1 MSQISPPLRILLIGC
16 FVFMAAWF
24 TVLKPGGEEAI
35 PAAPAVATDPAS
47 QAAAAADGTNTGQPA
62 SAAGQAVQQ
71 AQQGA
76 ATAGQA
82 ASARAGETAAPA
94 TAPATGTKAA
104 PAATPLTPAQKAA
117 DKAELVKSGLPA
129 DVAAQLD
136 DRVIALAFVNDGAA
150 DDRRVRGSM
159 KKVYRHDGKVWAHTA
174 SIADV
179 SKYTQITRGADIVQS
194 PSVLIIDK
202 HRNVTPLVGF
212 VDSVTI
218 NQAVIDALLI
228 DGAPVSKSKY
238 LQKLEGMCTSVN
250 SRVRDLKDPKNF
262 KQFSAWLAS
271 LGSITGSF
279 SGRVEKLNPP
289 SQYRGLHRDVL
300 KYLRADQAGQAK
312 LRSWV
317 KDGRYPASSANA
329 MVSDLEKQS
338 RTLDLRLA
346 GLGMDDCR

>member
-1 MSQISPPLRILLIGC
+1 MSQISPPLRILLVGC

-24 TVLKPGGEEAI
+24 TVLKPGEDAGV
-35 PAAPAVATDPAS
+35 PADAAVAGNPAG
-47 QAAAAADGTNTGQPA
+47 QAEAAADGTAAGQPA
-62 SAAGQAVQQ
+62 SAAGQTVQK

-82 ASARAGETAAPA
+82 AEARAGETAAQ
-94 TAPATGTKAA
+94 TGTAAA
-104 PAATPLTPAQKAA
+104 PAATPATPAQKAA
-117 DKAELVKSGLPA
+117 GKAELVKSGLPA
-129 DVAAQLD
+129 DIAAQLD

-159 KKVYRHDGKVWAHTA
+159 KRVYGHDGKVWVHTA

-194 PSVLIIDK
+194 PSVLVIDK
-202 HRNVTPLVGF
+202 NRNVTPLVGF

-218 NQAVIDALLI
+218 NQAVIDALLV
-228 DGAPVSKSKY
+228 DGAPVSESTY

-250 SRVRDLKDPKNF
+250 SRVRDLKDPKNAT
-262 KQFSAWLAS
+262 QFSAWLTS

-279 SGRVEKLNPP
+279 SGRVDKLNPP
-289 SQYRGLHRDVL
+289 TQYRGLHRDVV
-300 KYLRADQAGQAK
+300 KYLRADQAAQSK
-312 LRSWV
+312 YRTWV
-317 KDGRYPASSANA
+317 RQGRYPAGAASAI
-329 MVSDLEKQS
+329 VSDLEKQS

-346 GLGMDDCR
+346 GLGMEDCR